1 MPNNKLAKTEREE
14 LSGLSVTELK
24 EKLEETRKEL
34 WANKF
39 AQGKRAL
46 TNTAA
51 LSKARK
57 RIARIHLYLSQKESI
72 N

>member
-14 LSGLSVTELK
+14 LSGLSATELK
-24 EKLEETRKEL
+24 EKLEETRKQL
-34 WANKF
+34 WSDKF

-51 LSKARK
+51 LSKSRK
-57 RIARIHLYLSQKESI
+57 RIARIQMYLSQKESI